1 MLWELRTGENKK
13 ENEGEWELR
22 TGENKKENE
31 GETKLERLLERGRV
45 GAGTKLTHIE
55 MVEGNWG
62 KKASHP

>member
-1 MLWELRTGENKK
+1 ML
-13 ENEGEWELR
+13 WELR